1 MGKVVTNGKIAIGYV
16 YFKGVRKKPCI
27 VVKIGNEYFT
37 LGTFANEGNAEFFVD
52 KLAEMTRAKDKES
65 EVSGNEYDG

>member
-1 MGKVVTNGKIAIGYV
+1 MGKVVTDGNIAIGYE

-37 LGTFANEGNAEFFVD
+37 LGTFANEVNAEFFVD
-52 KLAEMTRAKDKES
+52 KLAEMTRAKDEES
-65 EVSGNEYDG
+65 EVSGNE